1 MDPTDPVSP
10 AAPIQRPD
18 PVTDPA
24 VALQRT
30 ERRALSFLLV
40 ALAIF
45 IATLFMPVNFFTGW
59 IRAAA
64 EAAMV
69 GGLADW
75 FAVEALFRRIPIPGL
90 SRHTNI
96 LIRKKDALGDGLAR
110 FVREKFLDTPSVV
123 RLIEQQN
130 PAEALT
136 RWLASYEN
144 TRQLSGVLVKVAGGV
159 LDVMD
164 ERNVQ
169 AFIRRALDTMID
181 RLDLSQSAAAILDT
195 LTRDGRH
202 QALLDETLDYL
213 VELLNEPQT
222 REFIS
227 ARIVE
232 WLKSDHPKKEKVLP
246 SEWIGNKGSDMI
258 SAAVTRLL
266 AQMEADES
274 HQLRQAFDRAVA
286 GLIERLKH
294 DADFQA
300 KLDDFKAQL
309 KGDTALNAY
318 VGGLWNEWRSWVKQD
333 LARDDSVIGMK
344 ITGAA
349 AWIGQELARSES
361 LRKALD
367 AQLRDA
373 AERMAPGFAD
383 FVTEHIRATVH
394 GWNAEHLSRQIRLSV
409 GQDLQYI
416 RINGTVVGGL
426 IGAVLYLIAQA
437 PVLLA
442 RAA

>member
-1 MDPTDPVSP
+1 MDP
-10 AAPIQRPD
+10 AL
-18 PVTDPA
+18 
-24 VALQRT
+24 ALQRA

-45 IATLFMPVNFFTGW
+45 IGTLFMPEHFLTGW

-96 LIRKKDALGDGLAR
+96 LIRKKDALGEGLAR

-123 RLIEQQN
+123 RLIQQQN
-130 PAEALT
+130 PADVVSH
-136 RWLASYEN
+136 WLGSHEN
-144 TRQLSGVLVKVAGGV
+144 TRQLSAVLVKVAGGV

-227 ARIVE
+227 ARIVD
-232 WLKSDHPKKEKVLP
+232 WLKTDHPKKEKVLP
-246 SEWIGNKGSDMI
+246 SEWLGNKGSDMI

-274 HQLRQAFDRAVA
+274 HQLRQAFDRAGA

-294 DADFQA
+294 DAEFQT
-300 KLDDFKAQL
+300 KLETFKTQL

-318 VGGLWNEWRSWVKQD
+318 VGSLWNEWRSWVKRD
-333 LARDDSVIGMK
+333 LARDDSVIGAK
-344 ITGAA
+344 ITAAA

-367 AQLRDA
+367 AQLLDA

-383 FVTEHIRATVH
+383 FVTDHIRATVH
-394 GWNAEHLSRQIRLSV
+394 GWNAEHLSQQIRLSV

-416 RINGTVVGGL
+416 RINGTLVGGL

-437 PVLLA
+437 PALLA
-442 RAA
+442 RAH

>member
-1 MDPTDPVSP
+1 MDP
-10 AAPIQRPD
+10 AL
-18 PVTDPA
+18 
-24 VALQRT
+24 ALQRA

-45 IATLFMPVNFFTGW
+45 IGTLFMPEHFLTGW

-96 LIRKKDALGDGLAR
+96 LIRKKDALGEGLAR

-123 RLIEQQN
+123 RLIQQQN
-130 PAEALT
+130 PADVVSH
-136 RWLASYEN
+136 WLGSHEN
-144 TRQLSGVLVKVAGGV
+144 TRQLSAVLVKVAGGV

-227 ARIVE
+227 ARIVD
-232 WLKSDHPKKEKVLP
+232 WLKTDHPKKEKVLP
-246 SEWIGNKGSDMI
+246 SEWLGNKGSDMI

-294 DADFQA
+294 DAEFQT
-300 KLDDFKAQL
+300 KLETFKTQL

-318 VGGLWNEWRSWVKQD
+318 VGSLWNEWRSWVKRD
-333 LARDDSVIGMK
+333 LARDDSVIGAK
-344 ITGAA
+344 IAGAA

-367 AQLRDA
+367 AQLLDA

-383 FVTEHIRATVH
+383 FVTDHIRATVH
-394 GWNAEHLSRQIRLSV
+394 GWNAEHLSQQIRLSV

-416 RINGTVVGGL
+416 RINGTLVGGL

-437 PVLLA
+437 PALLA
-442 RAA
+442 RAH

>member
-1 MDPTDPVSP
+1 MDV
-10 AAPIQRPD
+10 I
-18 PVTDPA
+18 DPA
-24 VALQRT
+24 VALQRA

-45 IATLFMPVNFFTGW
+45 IATLFMPVHFLTGW

-130 PAEALT
+130 PADALT
-136 RWLASYEN
+136 RWLGSYEN
-144 TRQLSGVLVKVAGGV
+144 TRQLSAVLVKVTSGV

>member
-1 MDPTDPVSP
+1 MDV
-10 AAPIQRPD
+10 I
-18 PVTDPA
+18 DPA
-24 VALQRT
+24 IALQRA

-45 IATLFMPVNFFTGW
+45 IATLFMPVHFLTGW
-59 IRAAA
+59 VRAAA

-90 SRHTNI
+90 ARHTNI

-130 PAEALT
+130 PADALT
-136 RWLASYEN
+136 RWLGSYDN
-144 TRQLSGVLVKVAGGV
+144 TRQLSTVLVKVAGGV

-213 VELLNEPQT
+213 VALLNEPQT

-232 WLKSDHPKKEKVLP
+232 WLKTDHPKKEKVLP

-258 SAAVTRLL
+258 SAAVTRML

-286 GLIERLKH
+286 GFIARLKH
-294 DADFQA
+294 DHDLQA

-333 LARDDSVIGMK
+333 LAREDSVIGAK

-416 RINGTVVGGL
+416 RINGTLVGGL
-426 IGAVLYLIAQA
+426 IGAALYLIAQA
-437 PVLLA
+437 PTLFA
-442 RAA
+442 RG

>member
-1 MDPTDPVSP
+1 MDSADS
-10 AAPIQRPD
+10 A
-18 PVTDPA
+18 DPA
-24 VALQRT
+24 IALQRA

-45 IATLFMPVNFFTGW
+45 IATLFMPVHFVTGW

-123 RLIEQQN
+123 RLIRQQN
-130 PAEALT
+130 PADAVT
-136 RWLASYEN
+136 HWLGSYEN
-144 TRQLSGVLVKVAGGV
+144 TRQLSAVLVKVTGGV

-181 RLDLSQSAAAILDT
+181 RLDFSQSAAAILDT

-213 VELLNEPQT
+213 IALLNEPRT

-227 ARIVE
+227 ARIVD

-246 SEWIGNKGSDMI
+246 SEWIGDKGSDMI
-258 SAAVTRLL
+258 SAALTRLL
-266 AQMEADES
+266 AQMEADET

-294 DADFQA
+294 DATLQE
-300 KLDDFKAQL
+300 KLDAFKAQL

-318 VGGLWNEWRSWVKQD
+318 VGGLWNEWRNWVKHD
-333 LARDDSVIGMK
+333 LARDDSVIGAK

-361 LRKALD
+361 LRRALD
-367 AQLRDA
+367 AQLLDT

-383 FVTEHIRATVH
+383 FVTDHIRATVH

-416 RINGTVVGGL
+416 RINGTLVGGL

-437 PVLLA
+437 PVLFL
-442 RAA
+442 

>member
-1 MDPTDPVSP
+1 MDP
-10 AAPIQRPD
+10 AI
-18 PVTDPA
+18 
-24 VALQRT
+24 ALQRA

-45 IATLFMPVNFFTGW
+45 IATLFMPVHFATGW

-90 SRHTNI
+90 ARHTNI

-123 RLIEQQN
+123 RLIQQQN
-130 PAEALT
+130 PADAVSH
-136 RWLASYEN
+136 WLGSHEN
-144 TRQLSGVLVKVAGGV
+144 TRQLSAVLVKVASGV

-227 ARIVE
+227 ARIVD
-232 WLKSDHPKKEKVLP
+232 WLKTDHPKKEKVLP
-246 SEWIGNKGSDMI
+246 SAWLGDKGSDMI

-294 DADFQA
+294 DAEFQA
-300 KLDDFKAQL
+300 KLDAFKTQL

-318 VGGLWNEWRSWVKQD
+318 AGGLWNEWRSWVKRD
-333 LARDDSVIGMK
+333 LARDDSVIGAK

-349 AWIGQELARSES
+349 AWIGQELARSAS

-367 AQLRDA
+367 AQLLDA

-383 FVTEHIRATVH
+383 FVTDHIRSTVH

-416 RINGTVVGGL
+416 RINGTLVGGL

-442 RAA
+442 RAH

>member
-1 MDPTDPVSP
+1 MDP
-10 AAPIQRPD
+10 AI
-18 PVTDPA
+18 
-24 VALQRT
+24 ALQRA

-40 ALAIF
+40 ALVVF
-45 IATLFMPVNFFTGW
+45 IATLFMPPHFVTGW

-123 RLIEQQN
+123 RLIRQQN
-130 PAEALT
+130 PADAVSH
-136 RWLASYEN
+136 WLGSYEN
-144 TRQLSGVLVKVAGGV
+144 TRQLSAVMVKVAAGV

-181 RLDLSQSAAAILDT
+181 RLDMSRSAAAILDT

-202 QALLDETLDYL
+202 QALLDEALDYL
-213 VELLNEPQT
+213 VALLNEPDT

-232 WLKSDHPKKEKVLP
+232 WLKTDHPRKEKVLP
-246 SEWIGNKGSDMI
+246 SEWIGDKGAEMI
-258 SAAVTRLL
+258 SAALMRLL

-286 GLIERLKH
+286 GLIDRLKH
-294 DADFQA
+294 DAELQSR
-300 KLDDFKAQL
+300 LDAFKAQL

-318 VGGLWNEWRSWVKQD
+318 VGGLWNEWRGWVKRD
-333 LARDDSVIGMK
+333 LAQKDSVIGAK

-361 LRKALD
+361 LRRALD
-367 AQLRDA
+367 AQLLDA

-416 RINGTVVGGL
+416 RINGTLVGGL

-437 PVLLA
+437 PELYA
-442 RAA
+442 R

>member
-1 MDPTDPVSP
+1 MDP
-10 AAPIQRPD
+10 AL
-18 PVTDPA
+18 
-24 VALQRT
+24 ALQRA

-45 IATLFMPVNFFTGW
+45 IGTLFMPEHFLTGW

-96 LIRKKDALGDGLAR
+96 LIRKKDALGEGLAR

-123 RLIEQQN
+123 RLIQQQN
-130 PAEALT
+130 PADVVSH
-136 RWLASYEN
+136 WLGSHEN
-144 TRQLSGVLVKVAGGV
+144 TRQLSAVLVKVAGGV

-227 ARIVE
+227 ARIVD
-232 WLKSDHPKKEKVLP
+232 WLKTDHPKKEKVLP
-246 SEWIGNKGSDMI
+246 SEWLGNKGSDMI

-294 DADFQA
+294 DAEFQT
-300 KLDDFKAQL
+300 KLATFKTQL

-318 VGGLWNEWRSWVKQD
+318 VGSLWNEWRSWVKRD
-333 LARDDSVIGMK
+333 LARDDSVIGAK

-367 AQLRDA
+367 AQLLDA

-383 FVTEHIRATVH
+383 FVTDHIRATVH
-394 GWNAEHLSRQIRLSV
+394 GWNAEHLSQQIRLSV

-416 RINGTVVGGL
+416 RINGTLVGGL

-437 PVLLA
+437 PALLA
-442 RAA
+442 RAH

>member
-1 MDPTDPVSP
+1 MDP
-10 AAPIQRPD
+10 AI
-18 PVTDPA
+18 
-24 VALQRT
+24 ALQRA

-45 IATLFMPVNFFTGW
+45 IATLFMPVHFATGW

-90 SRHTNI
+90 ARHTNI

-123 RLIEQQN
+123 RLIQQQN
-130 PAEALT
+130 PADAVSH
-136 RWLASYEN
+136 WLGSHEN
-144 TRQLSGVLVKVAGGV
+144 TRQLSAVLVKVASGV

-227 ARIVE
+227 ARIVD
-232 WLKSDHPKKEKVLP
+232 WLKTDHPKKEKVLP
-246 SEWIGNKGSDMI
+246 SAWLGDKGSDMI

-294 DADFQA
+294 DAEFQA
-300 KLDDFKAQL
+300 KLETFKTQL

-318 VGGLWNEWRSWVKQD
+318 AGGLWNEWRSWVKRD
-333 LARDDSVIGMK
+333 LARDDSVIGAK

-349 AWIGQELARSES
+349 AWIGQELARSAS

-367 AQLRDA
+367 AQLLDA

-383 FVTEHIRATVH
+383 FVTDHIRSTVH

-416 RINGTVVGGL
+416 RINGTLVGGL

-442 RAA
+442 RAH

>member
-1 MDPTDPVSP
+1 MDP
-10 AAPIQRPD
+10 AI
-18 PVTDPA
+18 
-24 VALQRT
+24 ALQRA
-30 ERRALSFLLV
+30 ERRALSYLLI

-45 IATLFMPVNFFTGW
+45 IATLFMPVHFATGW

-90 SRHTNI
+90 AQHTNI

-123 RLIEQQN
+123 RLIQQQN
-130 PAEALT
+130 PADAVSH
-136 RWLASYEN
+136 WLGSYEN
-144 TRQLSGVLVKVAGGV
+144 TRQLSAVLVKVASGV

-195 LTRDGRH
+195 LTRNGRH

-227 ARIVE
+227 ARIVD
-232 WLKSDHPKKEKVLP
+232 WLKTDHPKKEKVLP
-246 SEWIGNKGSDMI
+246 SEWLGNKGSDMI

-286 GLIERLKH
+286 GLIERLKR
-294 DADFQA
+294 DAEFQA
-300 KLDDFKAQL
+300 KLDTLKTQL

-318 VGGLWNEWRSWVKQD
+318 AGGLWNEWRSWVKRD
-333 LARDDSVIGMK
+333 LARDDSVIGAK

-349 AWIGQELARSES
+349 AWIGQELAHSAS
-361 LRKALD
+361 LRTALD
-367 AQLRDA
+367 AQLLDA

-383 FVTEHIRATVH
+383 FVTDHIRSTVH

-416 RINGTVVGGL
+416 RINGTLVGGL

-442 RAA
+442 RAY

>member
-1 MDPTDPVSP
+1 MDP
-10 AAPIQRPD
+10 AL
-18 PVTDPA
+18 
-24 VALQRT
+24 ALQRA

-45 IATLFMPVNFFTGW
+45 IGTLFMPEHFLTGW

-96 LIRKKDALGDGLAR
+96 LIRKKDALGEGLAR

-123 RLIEQQN
+123 RLIQQQN
-130 PAEALT
+130 PADVVSH
-136 RWLASYEN
+136 WLGSHEN
-144 TRQLSGVLVKVAGGV
+144 TRQLSAVLVKVAGGV

-227 ARIVE
+227 ARIVD
-232 WLKSDHPKKEKVLP
+232 WLKTDHPKKEKVLP
-246 SEWIGNKGSDMI
+246 SEWLGNKGSDMI

-294 DADFQA
+294 DAEFQT
-300 KLDDFKAQL
+300 KLETFKTQL

-318 VGGLWNEWRSWVKQD
+318 VGSLWNEWRSWVKRD
-333 LARDDSVIGMK
+333 LARDDSVIGAK
-344 ITGAA
+344 ITAAA

-367 AQLRDA
+367 AQLLDA

-383 FVTEHIRATVH
+383 FVTDHIRATVH
-394 GWNAEHLSRQIRLSV
+394 GWNAEHLSQQIRLSV

-416 RINGTVVGGL
+416 RINGTLVGGL

-437 PVLLA
+437 PALLA
-442 RAA
+442 RAH

>member
-1 MDPTDPVSP
+1 MDP
-10 AAPIQRPD
+10 AI
-18 PVTDPA
+18 
-24 VALQRT
+24 ALQRA

-45 IATLFMPVNFFTGW
+45 IATLFMPPHFLTGW

-90 SRHTNI
+90 AAHTNI

-123 RLIEQQN
+123 RLIQQQN
-130 PAEALT
+130 PADAVT
-136 RWLASYEN
+136 HWLGSHEN
-144 TRQLSGVLVKVAGGV
+144 ARQLSAVLVKVAGGV

-222 REFIS
+222 REFLS

-232 WLKSDHPKKEKVLP
+232 WLKADHPKKEKVLP

-274 HQLRQAFDRAVA
+274 HQLRQAFDRAVT
-286 GLIERLKH
+286 GLIERLRT
-294 DADFQA
+294 DAEFQA
-300 KLDDFKAQL
+300 KLDGFKTQL
-309 KGDTALNAY
+309 KGDTALTAY
-318 VGGLWNEWRSWVKQD
+318 VGGLWNEWRSWVKRD
-333 LARDDSVIGMK
+333 LAQENSVIGAK
-344 ITGAA
+344 IVGAA
-349 AWIGQELARSES
+349 SWIAQELARSES
-361 LRKALD
+361 LRRALD
-367 AQLRDA
+367 AQLLDA

-394 GWNAEHLSRQIRLSV
+394 GWNAEHLSQQIRLSV

-416 RINGTVVGGL
+416 RINGTLVGGL

-437 PVLLA
+437 PGLLA
-442 RAA
+442 H

>member
-1 MDPTDPVSP
+1 MDP
-10 AAPIQRPD
+10 AI
-18 PVTDPA
+18 
-24 VALQRT
+24 ALQRA
-30 ERRALSFLLV
+30 ERRALWCLLA
-40 ALAIF
+40 ALVIF
-45 IATLFMPVNFFTGW
+45 VATLFMPEHFVTGW

-90 SRHTNI
+90 ARHTNI

-123 RLIEQQN
+123 RLIRQQN
-130 PAEALT
+130 PADAVT
-136 RWLASYEN
+136 HWLGSYEN
-144 TRQLSGVLVKVAGGV
+144 TRQLSAVLVKVASGV

-227 ARIVE
+227 ARIVD

-294 DADFQA
+294 DPDFQA
-300 KLDDFKAQL
+300 KLDTFKTQL

-318 VGGLWNEWRSWVKQD
+318 VGGLWNEWRSWVKRD
-333 LARDDSVIGMK
+333 LARDDSLIGAK

-349 AWIGQELARSES
+349 AWMGQELARSDS

-367 AQLRDA
+367 AQLLDA

-394 GWNAEHLSRQIRLSV
+394 GWNAEHLSQQIRLSV

-416 RINGTVVGGL
+416 RINGTLVGGL
-426 IGAVLYLIAQA
+426 IGAVLYVIAQA
-437 PVLLA
+437 PVLLS
-442 RAA
+442 RGH

>member
-1 MDPTDPVSP
+1 MDP
-10 AAPIQRPD
+10 AL
-18 PVTDPA
+18 
-24 VALQRT
+24 ALQRA

-45 IATLFMPVNFFTGW
+45 IATLFMPEHFVTGW

-123 RLIEQQN
+123 RLIQQQN
-130 PAEALT
+130 PADAVSH
-136 RWLASYEN
+136 WLGSHEN
-144 TRQLSGVLVKVAGGV
+144 TRQLSAVLVKVAGGV

-227 ARIVE
+227 ARIVD
-232 WLKSDHPKKEKVLP
+232 WLKTDHPKKEKVLP
-246 SEWIGNKGSDMI
+246 SEWLGNKGSDMI

-286 GLIERLKH
+286 GLIDRLKH

-300 KLDDFKAQL
+300 KLDAFKTQL

-318 VGGLWNEWRSWVKQD
+318 VGGLWNEWRSWVKRD
-333 LARDDSVIGMK
+333 LARDDSVIGAR

-367 AQLRDA
+367 AQLLDA

-383 FVTEHIRATVH
+383 FVTDHIRATVH

-416 RINGTVVGGL
+416 RINGTLVGGL

-442 RAA
+442 RTH

>member
-1 MDPTDPVSP
+1 MDP
-10 AAPIQRPD
+10 AI
-18 PVTDPA
+18 
-24 VALQRT
+24 ALQRA
-30 ERRALSFLLV
+30 ERRALWFLV
-40 ALAIF
+40 AALVIF
-45 IATLFMPVNFFTGW
+45 VATLFMPEHFVTGW

-90 SRHTNI
+90 ARHTNI

-123 RLIEQQN
+123 RLIRQQN
-130 PAEALT
+130 PADAVAH
-136 RWLASYEN
+136 WLGSYEN
-144 TRQLSGVLVKVAGGV
+144 TRQLSAVLVKVASGV

-181 RLDLSQSAAAILDT
+181 RLDLSQSAAAMLDT

-227 ARIVE
+227 ARIVD

-300 KLDDFKAQL
+300 KLDAFKTQL

-318 VGGLWNEWRSWVKQD
+318 VGGLWNEWRSWVKRD
-333 LARDDSVIGMK
+333 LARDDAVIGAK

-349 AWIGQELARSES
+349 AWMGQELARSDS

-367 AQLRDA
+367 AQLLDA

-394 GWNAEHLSRQIRLSV
+394 GWNAEHLSQQIRLSV

-416 RINGTVVGGL
+416 RINGTLVGGL

-437 PVLLA
+437 PVLLS
-442 RAA
+442 RGH

>member
-1 MDPTDPVSP
+1 MDP
-10 AAPIQRPD
+10 AL
-18 PVTDPA
+18 
-24 VALQRT
+24 ALQRA
-30 ERRALSFLLV
+30 ERRALSFLLA

-45 IATLFMPVNFFTGW
+45 IATLFMPEHFVTGW

-123 RLIEQQN
+123 RLIQQQN
-130 PAEALT
+130 PADAVS
-136 RWLASYEN
+136 RWLGSHEN
-144 TRQLSGVLVKVAGGV
+144 TRQLSAVLVKVAGGV

-227 ARIVE
+227 ARIVD
-232 WLKSDHPKKEKVLP
+232 WLKTDHPKKEKVLP
-246 SEWIGNKGSDMI
+246 SEWLGNKGSDMI

-286 GLIERLKH
+286 GLIDRLKH
-294 DADFQA
+294 DAELQA
-300 KLDDFKAQL
+300 KLDAFKTQL

-318 VGGLWNEWRSWVKQD
+318 VGGLWNEWRSWVKRD
-333 LARDDSVIGMK
+333 LARDDSVIGAR
-344 ITGAA
+344 IIGAA
-349 AWIGQELARSES
+349 AWIGQELAHSES

-367 AQLRDA
+367 AQLLDA

-383 FVTEHIRATVH
+383 FVTDHIRATVH

-416 RINGTVVGGL
+416 RINGTLVGGL

-442 RAA
+442 RTH

>member
-1 MDPTDPVSP
+1 
-10 AAPIQRPD
+10 
-18 PVTDPA
+18 
-24 VALQRT
+24 
-30 ERRALSFLLV
+30 
-40 ALAIF
+40 
-45 IATLFMPVNFFTGW
+45 
-59 IRAAA
+59 
-64 EAAMV
+64 MV

-90 SRHTNI
+90 ARHTNI

-123 RLIEQQN
+123 RLIRQQN
-130 PAEALT
+130 PADAVAH
-136 RWLASYEN
+136 WLGSYEN
-144 TRQLSGVLVKVAGGV
+144 TRQLSAVLVKVASGV

-181 RLDLSQSAAAILDT
+181 RLDLSQSAAAMLDT

-227 ARIVE
+227 ARIVD

-300 KLDDFKAQL
+300 KLDAFKTQL

-318 VGGLWNEWRSWVKQD
+318 VGGLWNEWRSWVKRD
-333 LARDDSVIGMK
+333 LARDDSVIGAK

-349 AWIGQELARSES
+349 AWMGQELARSDS

-367 AQLRDA
+367 AQLLDA

-394 GWNAEHLSRQIRLSV
+394 GWNAEHLSQQIRLSV

-416 RINGTVVGGL
+416 RINGTLVGGL

-437 PVLLA
+437 PVLLS
-442 RAA
+442 RGH

>member
-1 MDPTDPVSP
+1 MDP
-10 AAPIQRPD
+10 AI
-18 PVTDPA
+18 
-24 VALQRT
+24 ALQRA

-45 IATLFMPVNFFTGW
+45 IATLFMPPHFLTGW

-90 SRHTNI
+90 AAHTNI

-123 RLIEQQN
+123 RLIQQQN
-130 PAEALT
+130 PADAVT
-136 RWLASYEN
+136 HWLGSHEN
-144 TRQLSGVLVKVAGGV
+144 ARQLSAVLVKVAGGV

-222 REFIS
+222 REFLS

-232 WLKSDHPKKEKVLP
+232 WLKADHPKKEKVLP

-286 GLIERLKH
+286 GLIERLRT
-294 DADFQA
+294 DAEFQA
-300 KLDDFKAQL
+300 KLDGFKTQL
-309 KGDTALNAY
+309 KGDTALTAY
-318 VGGLWNEWRSWVKQD
+318 VGGLWNEWRSWVKRD
-333 LARDDSVIGMK
+333 LAQENSVIGAK
-344 ITGAA
+344 IVGAA
-349 AWIGQELARSES
+349 SWIAQELARNES
-361 LRKALD
+361 LRRALD
-367 AQLRDA
+367 AQLLDA

-394 GWNAEHLSRQIRLSV
+394 GWNAEHLSQQIRLSV

-416 RINGTVVGGL
+416 RINGTLVGGL

-437 PVLLA
+437 PGLLA
-442 RAA
+442 H

>member
-1 MDPTDPVSP
+1 MDP
-10 AAPIQRPD
+10 AI
-18 PVTDPA
+18 
-24 VALQRT
+24 ALQRA

-45 IATLFMPVNFFTGW
+45 IATLFMPPHFLTGW

-90 SRHTNI
+90 AAHTNI

-123 RLIEQQN
+123 RLIQQQN
-130 PAEALT
+130 PADAVT
-136 RWLASYEN
+136 HWLGSHEN
-144 TRQLSGVLVKVAGGV
+144 ARQLSAVLVKVAGGV

-222 REFIS
+222 REFLS

-232 WLKSDHPKKEKVLP
+232 WLKADHPKKEKVLP

-286 GLIERLKH
+286 GLIERLRT
-294 DADFQA
+294 DAEFQA
-300 KLDDFKAQL
+300 KLDGFKTQL
-309 KGDTALNAY
+309 KGDTALTAY
-318 VGGLWNEWRSWVKQD
+318 VGGLWNEWRSWVKRD
-333 LARDDSVIGMK
+333 LAQENSVIGAK
-344 ITGAA
+344 IVGAA
-349 AWIGQELARSES
+349 SWIAQELARSES
-361 LRKALD
+361 LRRALD
-367 AQLRDA
+367 AQLLDA

-394 GWNAEHLSRQIRLSV
+394 GWNAEHLSQQIRLSV

-416 RINGTVVGGL
+416 RINGTLVGGL

-437 PVLLA
+437 PGLLA
-442 RAA
+442 H

>member
-1 MDPTDPVSP
+1 ME
-10 AAPIQRPD
+10 A
-18 PVTDPA
+18 TDPA
-24 VALQRT
+24 IALQRA

-45 IATLFMPVNFFTGW
+45 IATLFMPVHFLTGW

-90 SRHTNI
+90 ARHTNI
-96 LIRKKDALGDGLAR
+96 LIRKKDELGDGLAR

-130 PAEALT
+130 PAQALT
-136 RWLASYEN
+136 RWLGSYEN
-144 TRQLSGVLVKVAGGV
+144 TQQLSAVLVKVTSGV

-227 ARIVE
+227 ARIVD
-232 WLKSDHPKKEKVLP
+232 WLKTDHPKKEKVLP
-246 SEWIGNKGSDMI
+246 SEWIGSKGSDMI

-294 DADFQA
+294 DAEFQT
-300 KLDDFKAQL
+300 KLEGFKTQL

-318 VGGLWNEWRSWVKQD
+318 VGGLWNEWRTWVKQD
-333 LARDDSVIGMK
+333 LARDDSVIGAK

-383 FVTEHIRATVH
+383 FVTEHIRSTVR

-416 RINGTVVGGL
+416 RINGTLVGGL

-437 PVLLA
+437 PLLF
-442 RAA
+442 

>member
-1 MDPTDPVSP
+1 MDP
-10 AAPIQRPD
+10 AL
-18 PVTDPA
+18 
-24 VALQRT
+24 ALQRA

-45 IATLFMPVNFFTGW
+45 IGTLFMPEHFLTGW

-96 LIRKKDALGDGLAR
+96 LIRKKDALGEGLAR

-123 RLIEQQN
+123 RLIQQQN
-130 PAEALT
+130 PADVVSH
-136 RWLASYEN
+136 WLGSHEN
-144 TRQLSGVLVKVAGGV
+144 TRQLSAVLVKVAGGV

-227 ARIVE
+227 ARIVD
-232 WLKSDHPKKEKVLP
+232 WLKTDHPKKEKVLP
-246 SEWIGNKGSDMI
+246 SEWLGNKGSDMI

-286 GLIERLKH
+286 GLIDRLKH
-294 DADFQA
+294 DAEFQT
-300 KLDDFKAQL
+300 KLETFKTQL

-318 VGGLWNEWRSWVKQD
+318 VGSLWNEWRSWVKRD
-333 LARDDSVIGMK
+333 LARDDSVIGAK

-367 AQLRDA
+367 AQLLDA

-383 FVTEHIRATVH
+383 FVTDHIRATVH
-394 GWNAEHLSRQIRLSV
+394 GWNAEHLSQQIRLSV

-416 RINGTVVGGL
+416 RINGTLVGGL

-437 PVLLA
+437 PALLA
-442 RAA
+442 RAH

>member
-1 MDPTDPVSP
+1 MDP
-10 AAPIQRPD
+10 AI
-18 PVTDPA
+18 
-24 VALQRT
+24 ALQRA

-40 ALAIF
+40 ALVIF
-45 IATLFMPVNFFTGW
+45 IATLFMPPHFVTGW

-90 SRHTNI
+90 SQHTNI

-123 RLIEQQN
+123 RLIRQQN
-130 PAEALT
+130 PADAVSH
-136 RWLASYEN
+136 WLGSYEN
-144 TRQLSGVLVKVAGGV
+144 TRQLSAVLVKVAGGV

-169 AFIRRALDTMID
+169 AFIRRALDTIID
-181 RLDLSQSAAAILDT
+181 RLDMSQSAAAILDA

-213 VELLNEPQT
+213 VALLNEPDT

-227 ARIVE
+227 ARIVD
-232 WLKSDHPKKEKVLP
+232 WLRVDHPKKERVLP
-246 SEWIGNKGSDMI
+246 SEWIGDKGAEMI
-258 SAAVTRLL
+258 SAAVVRLL

-274 HQLRQAFDRAVA
+274 HQLRQAFDRAVS

-294 DADFQA
+294 DAELQS
-300 KLDDFKAQL
+300 KLDAFKTRL

-318 VGGLWNEWRSWVKQD
+318 VGGVWNEWRDWVKRD
-333 LARDDSVIGMK
+333 LTRADSVIGAK

-361 LRKALD
+361 LRRALD
-367 AQLRDA
+367 AQLLDA

-416 RINGTVVGGL
+416 RINGTLVGGL

-437 PVLLA
+437 PELFA
-442 RAA
+442 R

>member
-1 MDPTDPVSP
+1 MDSAAPTDPTP
-10 AAPIQRPD
+10 RPD
-18 PVTDPA
+18 PATHA
-24 VALQRT
+24 AIALQRA
-30 ERRALSFLLV
+30 ERRALSLLLV

-45 IATLFMPVNFFTGW
+45 IATLFMPVSFFTGW

-90 SRHTNI
+90 ARHTNI
-96 LIRKKDALGDGLAR
+96 LIRKKDALGDGLAC

-130 PAEALT
+130 PADAVT
-136 RWLASYEN
+136 RWLGSYEN
-144 TRQLSGVLVKVAGGV
+144 TRQLSAVLVKVAGGV

-169 AFIRRALDTMID
+169 AFIRRALDAMID

-227 ARIVE
+227 ARIVD

-246 SEWIGNKGSDMI
+246 SEWIGSKGSDMI

-274 HQLRQAFDRAVA
+274 HQLRKAFDRAVA

-294 DADFQA
+294 DAALGA

-318 VGGLWNEWRSWVKQD
+318 VGGLWNEWRGRVKQD
-333 LARDDSVIGMK
+333 LARPDSVIGTK

-383 FVTEHIRATVH
+383 FVTEHIRATVR
-394 GWNAEHLSRQIRLSV
+394 GWNAAHLSQQIRLSV

-416 RINGTVVGGL
+416 RINGTLVGGL

-442 RAA
+442 RGA

>member
-1 MDPTDPVSP
+1 MD
-10 AAPIQRPD
+10 AA
-18 PVTDPA
+18 DPA
-24 VALQRT
+24 LALQRA

-40 ALAIF
+40 ALVIF
-45 IATLFMPVNFFTGW
+45 IATLFMPVHFVTGW

-123 RLIEQQN
+123 RLIQQQN
-130 PAEALT
+130 PADAVT
-136 RWLASYEN
+136 HWLASYEN
-144 TRQLSGVLVKVAGGV
+144 TRQLSAVLVKVAGGV

-232 WLKSDHPKKEKVLP
+232 WLKTDHPKKEKVLP

-258 SAAVTRLL
+258 SAAVTRML

-294 DADFQA
+294 DAELQA
-300 KLDDFKAQL
+300 KLDAFKAQL

-318 VGGLWNEWRSWVKQD
+318 VGGLWNEWRGWVKRD
-333 LARDDSVIGMK
+333 LARDDSVIGAK
-344 ITGAA
+344 INGAA

-367 AQLRDA
+367 AQLLDA

-394 GWNAEHLSRQIRLSV
+394 GWNAEHLSQQIRLSV

-416 RINGTVVGGL
+416 RINGTLVGGL

-442 RAA
+442 RGS

>member
-1 MDPTDPVSP
+1 MDP
-10 AAPIQRPD
+10 AL
-18 PVTDPA
+18 
-24 VALQRT
+24 ALQRA

-45 IATLFMPVNFFTGW
+45 IGTLFMPEHFLTGW

-96 LIRKKDALGDGLAR
+96 LIRKKDALGEGLAR

-123 RLIEQQN
+123 RLIQQQN
-130 PAEALT
+130 PADVVSH
-136 RWLASYEN
+136 WLGSHEN
-144 TRQLSGVLVKVAGGV
+144 TRQLSAVLVKVAGGV

-195 LTRDGRH
+195 LTRAGRH

-227 ARIVE
+227 ARIVD
-232 WLKSDHPKKEKVLP
+232 WLKTDHPKKEKVLP
-246 SEWIGNKGSDMI
+246 SEWLGNKGSDMI

-294 DADFQA
+294 DAEFQT
-300 KLDDFKAQL
+300 KLETFKTQL

-318 VGGLWNEWRSWVKQD
+318 VGSLWNEWRSWVKRD
-333 LARDDSVIGMK
+333 LARDDSVIGAK
-344 ITGAA
+344 ITAAA

-367 AQLRDA
+367 AQLLDA

-383 FVTEHIRATVH
+383 FVTDHIRATVH
-394 GWNAEHLSRQIRLSV
+394 GWNAEHLSQQIRLSV

-416 RINGTVVGGL
+416 RINGTLVGGL

-437 PVLLA
+437 PALLA
-442 RAA
+442 RAH

>member
-1 MDPTDPVSP
+1 MDP
-10 AAPIQRPD
+10 AI
-18 PVTDPA
+18 
-24 VALQRT
+24 ALQRA
-30 ERRALSFLLV
+30 ERRALSFLLG

-45 IATLFMPVNFFTGW
+45 IATLFMPEHFVTGW

-90 SRHTNI
+90 ARHTNI

-123 RLIEQQN
+123 RLIQQQN
-130 PAEALT
+130 PADVVAH
-136 RWLASYEN
+136 WLGSPEN
-144 TRQLSGVLVKVAGGV
+144 TRQLSAVLVKVAGGV

-164 ERNVQ
+164 ERHVQ

-181 RLDLSQSAAAILDT
+181 RLDLSQSAAAMLDT

-232 WLKSDHPKKEKVLP
+232 WLKTDHPKKEKVLP
-246 SEWIGNKGSDMI
+246 SEWLGNKGSDMI
-258 SAAVTRLL
+258 SAAITRLL

-294 DADFQA
+294 DAEFQA
-300 KLDDFKAQL
+300 KLASFKTQL
-309 KGDTALNAY
+309 KGDSALNAY
-318 VGGLWNEWRSWVKQD
+318 VSDLWSEWRSWVKRD
-333 LARDDSVIGMK
+333 LARDDSVIGAR

-349 AWIGQELARSES
+349 AWMGQELARSES
-361 LRKALD
+361 LRHALD
-367 AQLRDA
+367 AQLLDA

-383 FVTEHIRATVH
+383 FVTSHIRATVH
-394 GWNAEHLSRQIRLSV
+394 GWNAQHLSQQIRLSV

-416 RINGTVVGGL
+416 RINGTLVGGL

-437 PVLLA
+437 PALLA
-442 RAA
+442 RVH

>member
-1 MDPTDPVSP
+1 MDP
-10 AAPIQRPD
+10 AL
-18 PVTDPA
+18 
-24 VALQRT
+24 ALQRA

-45 IATLFMPVNFFTGW
+45 IGTLFMPEHFLTGW

-96 LIRKKDALGDGLAR
+96 LIRKKDALGEGLAR

-123 RLIEQQN
+123 RLIQQQN
-130 PAEALT
+130 PADVVSH
-136 RWLASYEN
+136 WLGSHEN
-144 TRQLSGVLVKVAGGV
+144 TRQLSAVLVKVAGGV

-227 ARIVE
+227 ARIVD
-232 WLKSDHPKKEKVLP
+232 WLKTDHPKKEKVLP
-246 SEWIGNKGSDMI
+246 SEWLGNKGSDMI

-294 DADFQA
+294 DADFQT
-300 KLDDFKAQL
+300 KLETFKTQL

-318 VGGLWNEWRSWVKQD
+318 VGSLWNEWRSWVKRD
-333 LARDDSVIGMK
+333 LARDDSVIGAK

-367 AQLRDA
+367 AQLLDA

-383 FVTEHIRATVH
+383 FVTDHIRATVH
-394 GWNAEHLSRQIRLSV
+394 GWNAEHLSQQIRLSV

-416 RINGTVVGGL
+416 RINGTLVGGL

-437 PVLLA
+437 PALLA
-442 RAA
+442 RAH

>member
-1 MDPTDPVSP
+1 MDPS
-10 AAPIQRPD
+10 I
-18 PVTDPA
+18 
-24 VALQRT
+24 ALQRA

-45 IATLFMPVNFFTGW
+45 IATLFMPVHFATGW

-90 SRHTNI
+90 ARHTNI

-123 RLIEQQN
+123 RLIQQQN
-130 PAEALT
+130 PADAVSH
-136 RWLASYEN
+136 WLGSHEN
-144 TRQLSGVLVKVAGGV
+144 TRQLSAVLVKVASGV
-159 LDVMD
+159 LDVMN

-213 VELLNEPQT
+213 VKLLNEPQT

-227 ARIVE
+227 ARIVD
-232 WLKSDHPKKEKVLP
+232 WLKTDHPKKEKVLP
-246 SEWIGNKGSDMI
+246 SEWLGNKGSDMI

-294 DADFQA
+294 DAEFQA
-300 KLDDFKAQL
+300 KLDAFKTQL

-318 VGGLWNEWRSWVKQD
+318 AGGLWNEWRSWVKRD
-333 LARDDSVIGMK
+333 LARDDSVIGVK

-349 AWIGQELARSES
+349 AWIGQELARSAS

-367 AQLRDA
+367 AQLLDA

-383 FVTEHIRATVH
+383 FVTDHIRSTVH

-416 RINGTVVGGL
+416 RINGTLVGGL

-442 RAA
+442 RPY

>member
-1 MDPTDPVSP
+1 MSQLRMDV
-10 AAPIQRPD
+10 I
-18 PVTDPA
+18 DPA
-24 VALQRT
+24 IALQRA

-45 IATLFMPVNFFTGW
+45 IATLFMPVHFLTGW

-130 PAEALT
+130 PADALT
-136 RWLASYEN
+136 RWLGSYEN
-144 TRQLSGVLVKVAGGV
+144 TRQLSAVLVKVTSGV

-232 WLKSDHPKKEKVLP
+232 WLKADHPKKEKVLP

-266 AQMEADES
+266 AQMEADET
-274 HQLRQAFDRAVA
+274 HQLRQAFDRTVA

-294 DADFQA
+294 DAEFQT
-300 KLDDFKAQL
+300 KLDGFKTQL

-318 VGGLWNEWRSWVKQD
+318 VGGLWSEWRNWVKQD
-333 LARDDSVIGMK
+333 LAKEDSVIGAK

-383 FVTEHIRATVH
+383 FVTDHIRATVH
-394 GWNAEHLSRQIRLSV
+394 GWNAEHLSQQIRLSV

-416 RINGTVVGGL
+416 RINGTLVGGL
-426 IGAVLYLIAQA
+426 IGAVLYLVAQA
-437 PVLLA
+437 PVLMGH
-442 RAA
+442 

>member
-1 MDPTDPVSP
+1 MDV
-10 AAPIQRPD
+10 I
-18 PVTDPA
+18 DPA
-24 VALQRT
+24 VALQRA

-45 IATLFMPVNFFTGW
+45 IATLFMPVHFLTGW

-130 PAEALT
+130 PADALT
-136 RWLASYEN
+136 RWLGSYEN
-144 TRQLSGVLVKVAGGV
+144 TRQLSAVLVKVTSGV

-181 RLDLSQSAAAILDT
+181 RLDLSQSAAAILDI

-232 WLKSDHPKKEKVLP
+232 WLKADHPKKEKVLP

-286 GLIERLKH
+286 GLIARLKH
-294 DADFQA
+294 DVEFQV
-300 KLDDFKAQL
+300 KLDGFKTQL

-333 LARDDSVIGMK
+333 LAKDDSVIGAK

-383 FVTEHIRATVH
+383 FVTDHIRATVH

-416 RINGTVVGGL
+416 RINGTLVGGL
-426 IGAVLYLIAQA
+426 IGAVLYLVAQA
-437 PVLLA
+437 PVLLSH
-442 RAA
+442 RP

>member
-1 MDPTDPVSP
+1 MDP
-10 AAPIQRPD
+10 AI
-18 PVTDPA
+18 
-24 VALQRT
+24 ALQRA
-30 ERRALSFLLV
+30 ERRALWCLLA
-40 ALAIF
+40 ALVIF
-45 IATLFMPVNFFTGW
+45 VATLFMPEHFVTGW

-90 SRHTNI
+90 ARHTNI

-123 RLIEQQN
+123 RLIRQQN
-130 PAEALT
+130 PADAVT
-136 RWLASYEN
+136 HWLGSYEN
-144 TRQLSGVLVKVAGGV
+144 TRQLSAVLVKVASGV

-227 ARIVE
+227 ARIVD

-294 DADFQA
+294 DPDFQA
-300 KLDDFKAQL
+300 KLDTFKTQL

-318 VGGLWNEWRSWVKQD
+318 VGGLWNEWRSWVKRD
-333 LARDDSVIGMK
+333 LARDDSLIGAK

-349 AWIGQELARSES
+349 AWMGQELARSDS

-367 AQLRDA
+367 AQLLDA

-394 GWNAEHLSRQIRLSV
+394 GWNAEHLSQQIRLSV

-416 RINGTVVGGL
+416 RINGTLVGGL
-426 IGAVLYLIAQA
+426 IGAVLYVIAQA
-437 PVLLA
+437 PVLLS
-442 RAA
+442 RSH

>member
-1 MDPTDPVSP
+1 MDP
-10 AAPIQRPD
+10 AI
-18 PVTDPA
+18 
-24 VALQRT
+24 ALQRA

-40 ALAIF
+40 ALVVF
-45 IATLFMPVNFFTGW
+45 IATLFMPPHFVTGW

-123 RLIEQQN
+123 RLIRQQN
-130 PAEALT
+130 PADAVSH
-136 RWLASYEN
+136 WLGSYEN
-144 TRQLSGVLVKVAGGV
+144 TRQLSAVMVKVAAGV

-181 RLDLSQSAAAILDT
+181 RLDMSRSAAAILDT

-213 VELLNEPQT
+213 VALLNEPDT

-232 WLKSDHPKKEKVLP
+232 WLKTDHPRKEKVLP
-246 SEWIGNKGSDMI
+246 SEWIGDKGAEMI
-258 SAAVTRLL
+258 SAALMRLL

-286 GLIERLKH
+286 GLIDRLKH
-294 DADFQA
+294 DAELQSR
-300 KLDDFKAQL
+300 LDAFKAQL

-318 VGGLWNEWRSWVKQD
+318 VGGLWNEWRGWVKRD
-333 LARDDSVIGMK
+333 LAQKDSVIGAK

-361 LRKALD
+361 LRRALD
-367 AQLRDA
+367 AQLLDA

-416 RINGTVVGGL
+416 RINGTLVGGL

-437 PVLLA
+437 PELYA
-442 RAA
+442 R

>member
-1 MDPTDPVSP
+1 MDP
-10 AAPIQRPD
+10 AL
-18 PVTDPA
+18 
-24 VALQRT
+24 ALQRA

-45 IATLFMPVNFFTGW
+45 IGTLFMPEHFLTGW

-96 LIRKKDALGDGLAR
+96 LIRKKDALGEGLAR

-123 RLIEQQN
+123 RLIQQQN
-130 PAEALT
+130 PADVVSH
-136 RWLASYEN
+136 WLGSHEN
-144 TRQLSGVLVKVAGGV
+144 TRQLSAVLVKVAGGV

-227 ARIVE
+227 ARIVD
-232 WLKSDHPKKEKVLP
+232 WLKTDHPKKEKVLP
-246 SEWIGNKGSDMI
+246 SEWLGNKGSDMI

-294 DADFQA
+294 DAEFQT
-300 KLDDFKAQL
+300 KLETFKTQL

-318 VGGLWNEWRSWVKQD
+318 VGSLWNEWRSWVKRD
-333 LARDDSVIGMK
+333 LARDDSVIGAK

-367 AQLRDA
+367 AQLLDA

-383 FVTEHIRATVH
+383 FVTDHIRATVH
-394 GWNAEHLSRQIRLSV
+394 GWNAEHLSQQIRLSV

-416 RINGTVVGGL
+416 RINGTLVGGL

-437 PVLLA
+437 PALLA
-442 RAA
+442 RAH

>member
-1 MDPTDPVSP
+1 MDP
-10 AAPIQRPD
+10 AI
-18 PVTDPA
+18 
-24 VALQRT
+24 ALQRA

-45 IATLFMPVNFFTGW
+45 IATLFMPVHFATGW

-90 SRHTNI
+90 ARHTNI

-123 RLIEQQN
+123 RLIQQQN
-130 PAEALT
+130 PADAVSH
-136 RWLASYEN
+136 WLGSHEN
-144 TRQLSGVLVKVAGGV
+144 TRQLSAVLVKVASGV

-213 VELLNEPQT
+213 VKLLNEPQT

-227 ARIVE
+227 ARIVD
-232 WLKSDHPKKEKVLP
+232 WLKTDHPKKEKVLP
-246 SEWIGNKGSDMI
+246 SEWLGNKGSDMI

-294 DADFQA
+294 DAEFQA
-300 KLDDFKAQL
+300 KLDAFKTQL

-318 VGGLWNEWRSWVKQD
+318 AGGLWNEWRSWVKRD
-333 LARDDSVIGMK
+333 LARDDSVIGVK

-349 AWIGQELARSES
+349 AWIGQELARSAS

-367 AQLRDA
+367 AQLLDA

-383 FVTEHIRATVH
+383 FVTDHIRSTVH

-416 RINGTVVGGL
+416 RINGTLVGGL

-442 RAA
+442 RPY

>member
-1 MDPTDPVSP
+1 MD
-10 AAPIQRPD
+10 AA
-18 PVTDPA
+18 DPA
-24 VALQRT
+24 LALQRT

-40 ALAIF
+40 ALVIF
-45 IATLFMPVNFFTGW
+45 IATLFMPVHFVTGW

-123 RLIEQQN
+123 RLIQQQN
-130 PAEALT
+130 PADAVT
-136 RWLASYEN
+136 HWLASYEN
-144 TRQLSGVLVKVAGGV
+144 TRQLSAVLVKVAGGV

-232 WLKSDHPKKEKVLP
+232 WLKTDHPKKEKVLP

-258 SAAVTRLL
+258 SAAVTRML

-294 DADFQA
+294 DAELQA
-300 KLDDFKAQL
+300 KLDAFKAQL

-318 VGGLWNEWRSWVKQD
+318 VGGLWNEWRGWVKRD
-333 LARDDSVIGMK
+333 LARDDSVIGAK

-367 AQLRDA
+367 AQLLDA

-394 GWNAEHLSRQIRLSV
+394 GWNAEHLSQQIRLSV

-416 RINGTVVGGL
+416 RINGTLVGGL

-442 RAA
+442 RGS

>member
-1 MDPTDPVSP
+1 MDP
-10 AAPIQRPD
+10 AI
-18 PVTDPA
+18 
-24 VALQRT
+24 ALQRA

-40 ALAIF
+40 ALVVF
-45 IATLFMPVNFFTGW
+45 IATLFMPPHFVTGW

-123 RLIEQQN
+123 RLIRQQN
-130 PAEALT
+130 PADAVSH
-136 RWLASYEN
+136 WLGSYEN
-144 TRQLSGVLVKVAGGV
+144 TRQLSAVMVKVAAGV

-181 RLDLSQSAAAILDT
+181 RLDMSRSAAAILDT

-213 VELLNEPQT
+213 VALLNEPDT

-232 WLKSDHPKKEKVLP
+232 WLKTDHPRKEKVLP
-246 SEWIGNKGSDMI
+246 SEWIGDKGAEMI
-258 SAAVTRLL
+258 SAALMRLL

-286 GLIERLKH
+286 GLIDRLKH
-294 DADFQA
+294 DAELQSR
-300 KLDDFKAQL
+300 LDAFKAQL

-318 VGGLWNEWRSWVKQD
+318 VGGLWNEWRGWVKRD
-333 LARDDSVIGMK
+333 LVQKDSVIGAK

-361 LRKALD
+361 LRRALD
-367 AQLRDA
+367 AQLLDA

-416 RINGTVVGGL
+416 RINGTLVGGL

-437 PVLLA
+437 PELYA
-442 RAA
+442 R

>member
-1 MDPTDPVSP
+1 MD
-10 AAPIQRPD
+10 AI
-18 PVTDPA
+18 DPA
-24 VALQRT
+24 IALQRA
-30 ERRALSFLLV
+30 ERRALSLLLV

-45 IATLFMPVNFFTGW
+45 IATLFMPVHFLTGW

-130 PAEALT
+130 PADALT
-136 RWLASYEN
+136 RWLGSYEN
-144 TRQLSGVLVKVAGGV
+144 TRQLSAVLVKVTSGV

-232 WLKSDHPKKEKVLP
+232 WLKADHPKKEKVLP

-294 DADFQA
+294 DAEFQA
-300 KLDDFKAQL
+300 KLDGFKTQL

-318 VGGLWNEWRSWVKQD
+318 VGGLWNEWRSWVKRD
-333 LARDDSVIGMK
+333 LARDDSVIGAK

-416 RINGTVVGGL
+416 RINGTLVGGL
-426 IGAVLYLIAQA
+426 IGAVLYLVAQA

-442 RAA
+442 RAG

>member
-1 MDPTDPVSP
+1 MD
-10 AAPIQRPD
+10 
-18 PVTDPA
+18 VTDPA
-24 VALQRT
+24 IALQRA

-45 IATLFMPVNFFTGW
+45 IATLFMPVHFLTGW
-59 IRAAA
+59 VRAAA

-130 PAEALT
+130 PADALT
-136 RWLASYEN
+136 RWLGSYDN
-144 TRQLSGVLVKVAGGV
+144 TRQLSAVLVKVAGGV

-213 VELLNEPQT
+213 VALLNEPQT

-232 WLKSDHPKKEKVLP
+232 WLKTDHPKKEKVLP

-258 SAAVTRLL
+258 SAAVTRML

-286 GLIERLKH
+286 GFITRLKH
-294 DADFQA
+294 DPDLQA
-300 KLDDFKAQL
+300 KLDGFKAQL

-318 VGGLWNEWRSWVKQD
+318 VGGLWNEWRHWVKQD
-333 LARDDSVIGMK
+333 LAREDSVIGAK

-349 AWIGQELARSES
+349 AWIGQELARSDS

-416 RINGTVVGGL
+416 RINGTLVGGL
-426 IGAVLYLIAQA
+426 IGAALYLVAQA
-437 PVLLA
+437 PILFA
-442 RAA
+442 RG